1 MQKCENNNK
10 ISIRLAQP
18 KSILVYEKVLFEVST
33 RIKGLDQGDVYIF
46 VLQGVT
52 IKGGNLMNFIRIDS
66 MAVTDSDVDVKG
78 WLVMMELGG
87 FGSGLF

>member
-1 MQKCENNNK
+1 
-10 ISIRLAQP
+10 
-18 KSILVYEKVLFEVST
+18 
-33 RIKGLDQGDVYIF
+33 
-46 VLQGVT
+46 
-52 IKGGNLMNFIRIDS
+52 MNFIRIDS